1 MYIISFKLS
10 EEVRVYCVC
19 ISVCIAAIYAFLI
32 VEAEFENSYLFS
44 EHVFRE

>member
-10 EEVRVYCVC
+10 EEVRVYC
-19 ISVCIAAIYAFLI
+19 VCIAAIYAFLI